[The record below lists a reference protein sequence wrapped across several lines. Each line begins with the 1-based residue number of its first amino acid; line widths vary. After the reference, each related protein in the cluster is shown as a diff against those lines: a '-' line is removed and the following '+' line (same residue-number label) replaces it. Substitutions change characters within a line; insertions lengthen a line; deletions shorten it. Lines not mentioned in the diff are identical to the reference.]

1 MKNMNIFKISFYV
14 MAVTAP
20 SLWVIGTLADPANS
34 SKSAPVTYSKM
45 PEKKVQAQPLK
56 QFEKNTT
63 KILPEDLMTA
73 ESVPLFSLPTESST
87 HAIISMDGKHYLYIK
102 AESNLPTINDRLLEL
117 SDKYMAAKN
126 YQSYVAKLDAF
137 EKKRR
142 ELMSGIE
149 KTAELPENKNLS
161 EDKLEAKLKPEIDRI
176 NLAMKAESS
185 KLQYFVDSSGNL
197 VFGNQKELLISHYKD
212 FLNDGTTEFK
222 AVSFSKEEIAKGKIM
237 EHLALTV
244 NKIGADKIQK
254 IIVVYSSPDQPN
266 TSSTNSYDLEK
277 LVATKDGKEIDLSG
291 VGQ

>member
-1 MKNMNIFKISFYV
+1 
-14 MAVTAP
+14 
-20 SLWVIGTLADPANS
+20 
-34 SKSAPVTYSKM
+34 
-45 PEKKVQAQPLK
+45 
-56 QFEKNTT
+56 
-63 KILPEDLMTA
+63 
-73 ESVPLFSLPTESST
+73 
-87 HAIISMDGKHYLYIK
+87 
-102 AESNLPTINDRLLEL
+102 
-117 SDKYMAAKN
+117 
-126 YQSYVAKLDAF
+126 
-137 EKKRR
+137 
-142 ELMSGIE
+142 MSGIE